1 MAGLVM
7 SLIAGALFT
16 AVCVGDLYVPW
27 LAPRFHAATPVTI
40 RVPYGPRIIRDR
52 TDSSRVSYDHIRIVV
67 PRGTVLRE
75 SSDDHRAAFAYE
87 SLRRPPSVGRLLSTF
102 TIFVFVCLMLTAY
115 LRRFGQSRA
124 RLLRTQVGILALIF
138 CSLVLAKGLLLFTA
152 LPEYWIPMAALPLW
166 VALVFDRRTAFLLE
180 VAVAFVAASLLRFD
194 LLLLCVFLV
203 RGIAATL
210 LFFNRRNPRQQ
221 MIVAGT
227 LAGFA
232 GAIAFIALTM
242 IFEGRFDLAG
252 DLSKG
257 LGSYVFAC
265 VGGGL
270 FAGILARVLRDPAE
284 RLMGH
289 VSREKLLDLTD
300 LEQPLLKK
308 MAAEAPGSWE
318 HARAMANLAEA
329 SAAAIQADALL
340 TRVGAYYHDL
350 GKTVQCKYFIENLAP
365 GERSP
370 HEDLEPDVSADAI
383 MAHVVMGTKILRD
396 GKIPE
401 PIVEFAYT
409 HHGTQLVEY
418 FWHKCR
424 EQGNPKN
431 LTEDHFR
438 YPGMKPQTKE
448 TAILMLVDSIEAA
461 SRTINPPEQKKFE
474 EMIQRVIFTKLQ
486 AGQLDESGLTIED
499 LRVMTSRMAGAL
511 VNMYHGRVKY
521 PWQREAPATATPP
534 PSAVAPTQRGRSGA
548 GSSPLPASARPTLV
562 SPEESAAARKTATST
577 PRAEAA
583 ATKPKAR
590 SPKLAALSTTLE
602 EGESRTPTERPPPKE
617 KEDDLRTIKE
627 GEVSPPKDA
636 DLTTM
641 REGEL
646 VTRDLGGLKTVDL
659 SGGAPKDDEAS
670 SGDK

>member
-7 SLIAGALFT
+7 SIVAGALFT
-16 AVCVGDLYVPW
+16 AVCVGDLYFSR
-27 LAPRFHAATPVTI
+27 LAPRFGATTLVTL
-40 RVPYGPRIIRDR
+40 RVAYGPRIIRDR
-52 TDSSRVSYDHIRIVV
+52 GDTARITYEHGRLMI

-75 SSDDHRAAFAYE
+75 GSDEHRTVFAHE
-87 SLRRPPSVGRLLSTF
+87 SLRRPPSIGHLLSTF
-102 TIFVFVCLMLTAY
+102 TIHVFICLMLTAY

-124 RLLRTQVGILALIF
+124 RLLRTQAGILILVF
-138 CSLVLAKGLLLFTA
+138 CSLVLAKVLILLTA
-152 LPEYWIPMAALPLW
+152 LPEFWVPMAALPLW
-166 VALVFDRRTAFLLE
+166 VALVFERRTAFLIE

-194 LLLLCVFLV
+194 LLLLCVLLV

-210 LFFNRRNPRQQ
+210 FFFNRKNTRQQ
-221 MIVAGT
+221 MVMAGL
-227 LAGFA
+227 LAGLA
-232 GAIAFIALTM
+232 GAVGFIALTTL
-242 IFEGRFDLAG
+242 FEGRFDLAG

-257 LGSYVFAC
+257 FGSNVIAC
-265 VGGGL
+265 VGGGVV
-270 FAGILARVLRDPAE
+270 AGLMARVFREQAE
-284 RLMGH
+284 RIMGH

-329 SAAAIQADALL
+329 SAAAIHADALL

-350 GKTVQCKYFIENLAP
+350 GKTVQPKYFIENL
-365 GERSP
+365 GGDRSP

-401 PIVEFAYT
+401 PVVEFAYT
-409 HHGTQLVEY
+409 HHGTQLVEF

-431 LTEDHFR
+431 LGEEHFR

-461 SRTINPPEQKKFE
+461 SRTINPPEHKKFE
-474 EMIQRVIFTKLQ
+474 EMIQRIIFTKLQ

-499 LRVMTSRMAGAL
+499 LRVMTSRMAATL

-521 PWQREAPATATPP
+521 PWQRDTSSTATPV
-534 PSAVAPTQRGRSGA
+534 PSAVATSLRGREVS
-548 GSSPLPASARPTLV
+548 ASASPVPAPKPDPSSGRPTLPQASTKAPSRSV
-562 SPEESAAARKTATST
+562 HPTKDTTPQPTKDAELATLKETDLPTRNEGDLPTVQLSAAESSKDNEPSTAT
-577 PRAEAA
+577 
-583 ATKPKAR
+583 K
-590 SPKLAALSTTLE
+590 
-602 EGESRTPTERPPPKE
+602 
-617 KEDDLRTIKE
+617 
-627 GEVSPPKDA
+627 
-636 DLTTM
+636 
-641 REGEL
+641 
-646 VTRDLGGLKTVDL
+646 
-659 SGGAPKDDEAS
+659 
-670 SGDK
+670 